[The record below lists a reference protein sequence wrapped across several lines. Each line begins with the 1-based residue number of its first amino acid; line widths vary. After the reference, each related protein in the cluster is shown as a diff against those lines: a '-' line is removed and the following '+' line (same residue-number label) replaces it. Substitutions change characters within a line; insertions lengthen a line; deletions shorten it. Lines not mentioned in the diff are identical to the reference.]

1 MHEINAAIA
10 DALVDAAR
18 ELSARVERLDFA
30 APVSHRYNPLNYAWA
45 PHELYLRRYGANRK
59 KVAVSYTHLDVYKRQ
74 SWVWATPCMSMPIG

>member
-1 MHEINAAIA
+1 MHETNSAIA

-45 PHELYLRRYGANRK
+45 PHELYP
-59 KVAVSYTHLDVYKRQ
+59 VSYTHLDVYKRQ
-74 SWVWATPCMSMPIG
+74 NPTCVIRATSSPASSTPIPI